1 MHYIYL
7 QYHTL
12 YVLHMPN
19 VITKEKFHST
29 FNTVQELVL
38 GYRDYESY

>member
-12 YVLHMPN
+12 YDLYAH
-19 VITKEKFHST
+19 VITMGKFHST